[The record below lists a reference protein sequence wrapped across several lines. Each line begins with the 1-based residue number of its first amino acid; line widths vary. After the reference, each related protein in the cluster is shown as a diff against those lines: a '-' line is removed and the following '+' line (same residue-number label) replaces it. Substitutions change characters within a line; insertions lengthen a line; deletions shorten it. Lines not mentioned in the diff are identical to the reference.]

1 MSLKKV
7 DISIG
12 LIKLNSSFVCLKR
25 TSQPYKNFIE
35 FPGGKKRNN
44 ETAIQCLKREIKEE
58 LNIEVDKSKF
68 ISTIKHLYGDALVI
82 INIFYI
88 SRYTGYITSNEN
100 RDIVLFD
107 AKCKSATLPTHDR
120 ILSLLKLPKLLK
132 IITPANLDDTM
143 FENINLYKYIRLRDI
158 SYNTY
163 NSYILSKLEKY
174 HFKGNLIIDYPY
186 NKDWAD
192 KYSGVHFKSCF
203 LENFIDQDRRKE
215 YLYSASC
222 HNLNDIEIS
231 NKKLFDFIMISPI
244 LKSHNNFKAIG
255 WDKFNILSKESYLP
269 TYALGGV
276 SSKGSDL
283 ANCIYNHGFGLAGI
297 SSI

>member
-25 TSQPYKNFIE
+25 TSQPYKDFIE

-132 IITPANLDDTM
+132 IITAENLDDTI

-158 SYNTY
+158 SYKTY
-163 NSYILSKLEKY
+163 NSSISSKLKKNY
-174 HFKGNLIIDYPY
+174 FKGKLIIDYPY
-186 NKDWAD
+186 NKEWSG
-192 KYSGVHFKSCF
+192 KYHGVHFKSCY
-203 LENFIDQDRRKE
+203 LEKFTNQNKLE
-215 YLYSASC
+215 KYLYSASC
-222 HNLNDIEIS
+222 HTLNDIEIS
-231 NKKLFDFIMISPI
+231 NRKLFDFIMISPI
-244 LKSHNNFKAIG
+244 LKQHDKFHPLG
-255 WDKFNILSKESYLP
+255 WDKVRVLSKESYSP
-269 TYALGGV
+269 TYALGGL
-276 SSKGSDL
+276 SSHGSDFID
-283 ANCIYNHGFGLAGI
+283 CIHNQGFGLAGI
-297 SSI
+297 SLI

>member
-7 DISIG
+7 EISIG
-12 LIKLNSSFVCLKR
+12 LIKLKSSFVCLKR

-35 FPGGKKRNN
+35 FPGGKKKNN

-58 LNIEVDKSKF
+58 LDIKIVKSKF
-68 ISTIKHLYGDALVI
+68 IASIKHLYDDVLII
-82 INIFYI
+82 INIFNI
-88 SRYTGYITSNEN
+88 HRYTGQITSNEN

-107 AKCKSATLPTHDR
+107 AKCKLATLPTHNR

-132 IITPANLDDTM
+132 IITPENLNEAT

-158 SYNTY
+158 TYNTY
-163 NSYILSKLEKY
+163 NSSISSKLKKY
-174 HFKGNLIIDYPY
+174 YFKGGLIIDYPY
-186 NKDWAD
+186 NKDWAE
-192 KYSGVHFKSCF
+192 KYSGVHFKSCYLDKF
-203 LENFIDQDRRKE
+203 VHQDKHDK

-222 HNLNDIEIS
+222 HTLNDIEIS
-231 NKKLFDFIMISPI
+231 NNKLFDFIMISPI
-244 LKSHNNFKAIG
+244 LRPHDNFKAIG

-276 SSKGSDL
+276 SSRGSDL
-283 ANCIYNHGFGLAGI
+283 ASCIYNHGFGLAGI
-297 SSI
+297 SSV

>member
-25 TSQPYKNFIE
+25 TSQPFKNFIE
-35 FPGGKKRNN
+35 FPGGKKKNN

-58 LNIEVDKSKF
+58 LNIKIDKSKY
-68 ISTIKHLYGDALVI
+68 IATIKHLYGNELII
-82 INIFYI
+82 INIFNIY
-88 SRYTGYITSNEN
+88 RYTGQITSNEN
-100 RDIVLFD
+100 REIILFD
-107 AKCKSATLPTHDR
+107 AKCKLDTLPTHNR

-132 IITPANLDDTM
+132 IITPSNLDDTT
-143 FENINLYKYIRLRDI
+143 FENISLYKYIRLRDI
-158 SYNTY
+158 PYNFY
-163 NSYILSKLEKY
+163 NSSILSKLEKY
-174 HFKGNLIIDYPY
+174 HFKGSLIIDYPY

-192 KYSGVHFKSCF
+192 KYSGVHFKSCYLEKF
-203 LENFIDQDRRKE
+203 LDQDRRRK

-222 HNLNDIEIS
+222 HTLNDIEIS

-244 LKSHNNFKAIG
+244 LRPHDNFKAIG
-255 WDKFNILSKESYLP
+255 WDKFNILSKESYIP

-276 SSKGSDL
+276 SSNGSDF
-283 ANCIYNHGFGLAGI
+283 AKCINNEGFGLAGI

>member
-1 MSLKKV
+1 MTLKKV

-25 TSQPYKNFIE
+25 TSQPFKNFIE
-35 FPGGKKRNN
+35 FPGGKKKNN
-44 ETAIQCLKREIKEE
+44 ETEVQCLKREIKEE
-58 LNIEVDKSKF
+58 LNIKIDKSKY
-68 ISTIKHLYGDALVI
+68 ITTIKHLYGNVLII
-82 INIFYI
+82 INIFNI
-88 SRYTGYITSNEN
+88 HRYTGQITSNEN
-100 RDIVLFD
+100 REIVLFD
-107 AKCKSATLPTHDR
+107 TDTNLDTLPTHDR
-120 ILSLLKLPKLLK
+120 ILRLLKLPKLLK
-132 IITPANLDDTM
+132 IITPDNLDDTC
-143 FENINLYKYIRLRDI
+143 FNNISLYKYIRLRDI
-158 SYNTY
+158 SYHAY
-163 NSYILSKLEKY
+163 NSYISSKLEKF

-186 NKDWAD
+186 NKDWND
-192 KYSGVHFKSCF
+192 KYNGIHYKSCY
-203 LENFIDQDRRKE
+203 LENFTHQKKCKK

-222 HNLNDIEIS
+222 HTLNDIEIS

-244 LKSHNNFKAIG
+244 LRQHDNFKSIG

-283 ANCIYNHGFGLAGI
+283 TRCIYNHGFGLAGI

>member
-1 MSLKKV
+1 MRLKKV
-7 DISIG
+7 EISIG
-12 LIKLNSSFVCLKR
+12 LIKLKSSLVCLKR

-35 FPGGKKRNN
+35 FPGGKKKNN
-44 ETAIQCLKREIKEE
+44 ETATQCLRREIKEE
-58 LNIEVDKSKF
+58 LNIKIDKSKF
-68 ISTIKHLYGDALVI
+68 IGTIKHLYDDVLII
-82 INIFYI
+82 INIFNIY
-88 SRYTGYITSNEN
+88 RYTGQITSNEN
-100 RDIVLFD
+100 RDIILFD
-107 AKCKSATLPTHDR
+107 AKCKIAKLPTHDR

-132 IITPANLDDTM
+132 IITPGNLNDTI

-163 NSYILSKLEKY
+163 KSSVLSKLEKY
-174 HFKGNLIIDYPY
+174 HFKGGLIIDYPY
-186 NKDWAD
+186 NKDWVD
-192 KYSGVHFKSCF
+192 KYSGVHFKSCY
-203 LENFIDQDRRKE
+203 LEKFIDQDRCNK

-222 HNLNDIEIS
+222 HTLNDIEIS

-244 LKSHNNFKAIG
+244 LRQHDNFKSIG

-283 ANCIYNHGFGLAGI
+283 TRCIYNHGFGLAGI

>member
-143 FENINLYKYIRLRDI
+143 FENINLYKYIRLKDI

-163 NSYILSKLEKY
+163 NSSILSKLEKY

>member
-7 DISIG
+7 EISIG
-12 LIKLNSSFVCLKR
+12 LIKLKSSFVCLKR
-25 TSQPYKNFIE
+25 SGQPYKNFIE
-35 FPGGKKRNN
+35 FPGGKKKKN

-58 LNIEVDKSKF
+58 LNIKIDKSKF
-68 ISTIKHLYGDALVI
+68 IATIKHLYDDVLI
-82 INIFYI
+82 TINIFNI
-88 SRYTGYITSNEN
+88 HRYTGQIASNEN
-100 RDIVLFD
+100 RDIILFD
-107 AKCKSATLPTHDR
+107 GKCKLATLPTHDR

-132 IITPANLDDTM
+132 IITPDNLDDAT

-158 SYNTY
+158 PYNTY
-163 NSYILSKLEKY
+163 ISTISSKLEKH
-174 HFKGNLIIDYPY
+174 HFKGDLIIDYPY

-192 KYSGVHFKSCF
+192 KYSGVHFKSCY
-203 LENFIDQDRRKE
+203 LEEFFDQDRHSK

-222 HNLNDIEIS
+222 HTLNDIEIS

-244 LKSHNNFKAIG
+244 HKQHDNFNFIG

-283 ANCIYNHGFGLAGI
+283 TRCIYNHGFGLAGI

>member
-35 FPGGKKRNN
+35 FPGGKKKNN

-58 LNIEVDKSKF
+58 LNIKIDKSKF
-68 ISTIKHLYGDALVI
+68 IATIKHLYGDVLII

-88 SRYTGYITSNEN
+88 HRYSGQITSNEN
-100 RDIVLFD
+100 RDIILYD
-107 AKCKSATLPTHDR
+107 TKCKLATLPTHDR

-132 IITPANLDDTM
+132 IITPGNLDDAT

-158 SYNTY
+158 AYNTY
-163 NSYILSKLEKY
+163 NSSILSKLEKY
-174 HFKGNLIIDYPY
+174 HFKGDLIIDYPY

-192 KYSGVHFKSCF
+192 KYSGVHFKSCY
-203 LENFIDQDRRKE
+203 LDKFIDQNRHKKF
-215 YLYSASC
+215 LYSASC
-222 HNLNDIEIS
+222 HNLNDIKIS
-231 NKKLFDFIMISPI
+231 NKKLFDFIMISPV
-244 LKSHNNFKAIG
+244 LRSHDNFKAIG
-255 WDKFNILSKESYLP
+255 WNKFNTLSIESYHP

-283 ANCIYNHGFGLAGI
+283 ASCIYNHGFGLAGI